1 MTFTIISFPQV
12 GPDHLSVFPD
22 VEPLNIF
29 LSLPGEDHLPV
40 NFRSFF
46 NGEHFPFRNSHRRLT
61 KSLTLNLKY
70 HCLLCHLNWSA
81 KILLVLP
88 ELKFSCP
95 SAILDDIKLMKLLF
109 CVNEFFNVPGI
120 LFYSVPVGHSTDNG
134 NVTYHDTPYNGVTTK
149 GVLKDGTGILTDG
162 KFGPDDAKQDKG
174 EGWVGWSQEFTTSPY
189 IDITFEFSDVRMFK
203 NVTLTVNADKK
214 RGYAVF
220 SRSKIF
226 FALAQDNF
234 IKAAFLQ
241 FYPRNF
247 ADNNSSNSTRHITL
261 PLCENTARFIKLRLY
276 FGGRWLLITE
286 ISFNSGIFFYIISPE
301 IIQFLFLVKANLCI
315 LNAPHSVFNIV
326 SVYQ

>member
-1 MTFTIISFPQV
+1 M
-12 GPDHLSVFPD
+12 
-22 VEPLNIF
+22 
-29 LSLPGEDHLPV
+29 
-40 NFRSFF
+40 
-46 NGEHFPFRNSHRRLT
+46 
-61 KSLTLNLKY
+61 
-70 HCLLCHLNWSA
+70 
-81 KILLVLP
+81 
-88 ELKFSCP
+88 
-95 SAILDDIKLMKLLF
+95 LDDIKLVKLLL
-109 CVNEFFNVPGI
+109 CVNEFFNVSGV

-149 GVLKDGTGILTDG
+149 GVLKDGTGILTDS

-189 IDITFEFSDVRMFK
+189 IDITFEFSGVRLFK

-234 IKAAFLQ
+234 IRASFLQ
-241 FYPRNF
+241 FYPGNF

-261 PLCENTARFIKLRLY
+261 PLCENSARFIKLKLY

-286 ISFNSGIFFYIISPE
+286 ITFNSGILFLHYFTGDYPIS
-301 IIQFLFLVKANLCI
+301 FLVKANLCV
-315 LNAPHSVFNIV
+315 LNAPHFVFNIV